1 MRGPHPQ
8 SHLTLRYSGH
18 VTNKKRYNSTFTR
31 PMYPKRCSM
40 LTQDERTAP
49 TKSRDTLTLWSRDKS
64 NALYLHFHK
73 AYGPQTQQG
82 GDQDDETSAT
92 KSRETSIKWSR
103 DKSKIFYLH
112 FHTVQGPQTQQSGNC
127 KNKKTPRNMSCP
139 RLCRHVTTAQ
149 QVVHNCSA
157 SS

>member
-1 MRGPHPQ
+1 MSGPHPQ

-31 PMYPKRCSM
+31 PMYPKRCSV
-40 LTQDERTAP
+40 LTQGERTAP
-49 TKSRDTLTLWSRDKS
+49 AKSRDTLTLWSRDKS
-64 NALYLHFHK
+64 NVLYLYFHK

-82 GDQDDETSAT
+82 GDQDEETSAT

-112 FHTVQGPQTQQSGNC
+112 FHTFKARKLSRVITVRIRRPHATC
-127 KNKKTPRNMSCP
+127 
-139 RLCRHVTTAQ
+139 HVLDHAIT
-149 QVVHNCSA
+149 
-157 SS
+157 